1 METRTTDKGVGLA
14 ILFGL
19 FALAGAGAML
29 GGETISSTV
38 SGAGFAAAVAFGCLA
53 VVALHAYPE

>member
-1 METRTTDKGVGLA
+1 MNTRTTDKGVGLA
-14 ILFGL
+14 LLCGL
-19 FALAGAGAML
+19 LALGGAGAMAAAAPDA
-29 GGETISSTV
+29 SAV